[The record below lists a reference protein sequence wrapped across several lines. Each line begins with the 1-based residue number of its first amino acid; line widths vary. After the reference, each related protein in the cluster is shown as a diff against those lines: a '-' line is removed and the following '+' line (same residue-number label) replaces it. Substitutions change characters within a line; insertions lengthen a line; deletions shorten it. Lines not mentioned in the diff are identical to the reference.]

1 MGVRKFIFSL
11 KQGALGPTGRC
22 VMRVALVAFVAF
34 LMSGC
39 FTSHTGLRSGGL
51 EYSASGFMGPGP
63 MEMATAD
70 LTSAQ
75 ADRVRAEGR
84 ALEAHPELFMGWR
97 GYGGYY
103 GYGSYGRVDPSY
115 YYPTSYY
122 GSPTAASPSCED
134 RARTLEGQAT
144 DFEQRL
150 DVLEG
155 RQP

>member
-1 MGVRKFIFSL
+1 
-11 KQGALGPTGRC
+11 
-22 VMRVALVAFVAF
+22 MRVALVTFVAF

-63 MEMATAD
+63 MEAASAD
-70 LTSAQ
+70 LMSAQ

-84 ALEAHPELFMGWR
+84 ALEAHPEFFMGWR
-97 GYGGYY
+97 GYSGYY

-115 YYPTSYY
+115 YYPAY
-122 GSPTAASPSCED
+122 GRPVSTPALEE
-134 RARTLEGQAT
+134 RARGLEDQAT
-144 DFEQRL
+144 DFERRL
-150 DVLEG
+150 DALEG